1 MVKYKQAI
9 RQQQPTN
16 CLSMFDHFVGL
27 ALKGLSM
34 EEAKSNN
41 GITNYI
47 PHHGVLNL
55 HKPGKARVVFS
66 ASAKFHNISLN
77 NNPLPVVDFL
87 NNLIS
92 VLLRFREGVPSGQ
105 SAFERY

>member
-47 PHHGVLNL
+47 PHHGVLNV
-55 HKPGKARVVFS
+55 HKPGKARVVFY
-66 ASAKFHNISLN
+66 ASAKFH